1 MGLRY
6 AFYAQASEFSTI
18 DYLWEI
24 LSTDLIVG
32 VPLGDEPP
40 PGSSLSVAGQ
50 PGAIYSAGALQLVT
64 KRAVWSENHP
74 HNLAPSVGKKEE

>member
-32 VPLGDEPP
+32 VP
-40 PGSSLSVAGQ
+40 PGGETPLESSLSVA
-50 PGAIYSAGALQLVT
+50 S
-64 KRAVWSENHP
+64 
-74 HNLAPSVGKKEE
+74 